1 MVQSRSVV
9 EAELEASLGRIEVR
23 RYQWTAPNDNVLE
36 ASGDHVLDL
45 SLTPRPRLA
54 RGRYLERWNP
64 QRFEPLGEIFFV
76 PAGHSL
82 NGRSES
88 GRQSSVTCQLHAGQM
103 REWLEDSVDWTERRL
118 EASFDISSFAIRALL
133 VRLADEARAP
143 GFATEVLVDM
153 VTGQL
158 AVELA
163 RYFQAVTEAPM
174 SGGLAPWQLR
184 AIDARVTDALDAPDL
199 RELAT
204 LCRLS
209 TRHLGRAFR
218 ASRGI
223 SLGQYVAN
231 ARVEHAKRLLADD
244 RAIKDVAHRLGFSS
258 PSAFASAFRKAT
270 GRSPRAFRQM
280 H

>member
-1 MVQSRSVV
+1 TPRAVV
-9 EAELEASLGRIEVR
+9 EAELEASLGRIEIR
-23 RYQWTAPNDNVLE
+23 RYEWSAPNDDVLK
-36 ASGDHVLDL
+36 AVGDHVLDF

-82 NGRSES
+82 HGRSEC

-103 REWLEDSVDWTERRL
+103 REWLEDDALWTERQL

-153 VTGQL
+153 IAGQL

-163 RYFQAVTEAPM
+163 RYFRAATERPGG
-174 SGGLAPWQLR
+174 GGLA
-184 AIDARVTDALDAPDL
+184 
-199 RELAT
+199 
-204 LCRLS
+204 
-209 TRHLGRAFR
+209 
-218 ASRGI
+218 
-223 SLGQYVAN
+223 
-231 ARVEHAKRLLADD
+231 
-244 RAIKDVAHRLGFSS
+244 
-258 PSAFASAFRKAT
+258 
-270 GRSPRAFRQM
+270 
-280 H
+280 